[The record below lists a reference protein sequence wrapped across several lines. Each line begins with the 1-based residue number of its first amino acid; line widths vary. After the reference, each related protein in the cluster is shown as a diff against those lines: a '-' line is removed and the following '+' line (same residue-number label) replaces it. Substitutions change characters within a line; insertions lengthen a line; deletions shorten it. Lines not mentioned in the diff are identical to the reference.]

1 MLKVAVIADDL
12 TGAADSGIQ
21 FRRMAAPVYMIS
33 HTDLAKVDLEPKAGA
48 LSVYTNTRAL
58 SGVTAKAMVSKT
70 AESLALWRPER
81 VYKKIDSCMRGNVG
95 PEADALVETLGMEA
109 SFIAPSFPA
118 QGRTTVHDIHMVHG
132 VPVSETEMRHDP
144 VCPVTESRLTA
155 LVANRSRF
163 RVDHVDLNTLVASPD
178 RLTEE
183 IKRLIRIGTRHIVI
197 DAADQSHLDT
207 IVEIH
212 LKSFP
217 NTLLVGSAGLARS
230 LAQRLTEVPSPENHF
245 GPYAGRNLLFVCG
258 SSSECMRQ
266 QADEL
271 TRAGGLD
278 RLILDPAVL
287 ADPLRYQD
295 RQALASE
302 AAERLDVISLIL
314 QIKQPA
320 LDGPTLSAG
329 EVVTGLAELV
339 ADLASQA
346 SLSGLFLSGGDTAT
360 AVLERIG
367 AKAVRLEREILPGM
381 VLGTLMGGDLDD
393 RTVVTKAGAF
403 GQPDALVHLYQ
414 NFFQKDSS

>member
-21 FRRMAAPVYMIS
+21 FRRMVAPVYMIA
-33 HTDLAKVDLEPKAGA
+33 HTDLAKADLEPKAEA

-58 SGVTAKAMVSKT
+58 SGVTAKAMVAKT

-81 VYKKIDSCMRGNVG
+81 IYKKIDSCMRGNVG

-132 VPVSETEMRHDP
+132 VPLSETEMRHDP

-163 RVDHVDLNTLVASPD
+163 LVDHVDLNILAAGPD

-183 IKRLIRIGTRHIVI
+183 IKRLIRIGTRHIVF

-230 LAQRLTEVPSPENHF
+230 LALRLTEVPSPENHV
-245 GPYAGRNLLFVCG
+245 GPSAGRNLLFVCG
-258 SSSECMRQ
+258 SSSERMRR

-271 TRAGGLD
+271 TRVGGLD

-287 ADPLRYQD
+287 VFVSFHSAV
-295 RQALASE
+295 E
-302 AAERLDVISLIL
+302 AC
-314 QIKQPA
+314 IK
-320 LDGPTLSAG
+320 
-329 EVVTGLAELV
+329 E
-339 ADLASQA
+339 
-346 SLSGLFLSGGDTAT
+346 
-360 AVLERIG
+360 
-367 AKAVRLEREILPGM
+367 K
-381 VLGTLMGGDLDD
+381 
-393 RTVVTKAGAF
+393 
-403 GQPDALVHLYQ
+403 Y
-414 NFFQKDSS
+414 